1 MRSLHWKDL
10 WKVQGPRL
18 PIAAPLPALANRF
31 LVRRLE
37 PENDSGRNAQIV
49 LRIRSGTRFGE
60 PGHQVIH
67 LNRPNCEVIGQFVI
81 HAATYGHGKRVVRT
95 AGPRHA
101 RVRTCH
107 AEENF
112 AKRRYAPEVTNGN
125 ARPEQICGKRSA
137 CAGVQDI
144 AAVIAAEVRNTAEPA
159 IRVVGD
165 RRAASVETEAAD
177 ARGAGILTHIGIAC
191 ENIELRR
198 VLRMRAYAEKRKN
211 CQ

>member
-37 PENDSGRNAQIV
+37 PENDSSRNAQIV
-49 LRIRSGTRFGE
+49 LRIRSGSRFGE

-67 LNRPNCEVIGQFVI
+67 LNGPNREVIGQSVI

-95 AGPRHA
+95 AGPCHA
-101 RVRTCH
+101 RVSARH

-112 AKRRYAPEVTNGN
+112 TKRRYAPEATNGN
-125 ARPEQICGKRSA
+125 ARPEQIRGKRSA
-137 CAGVQDI
+137 RAGVQDI
-144 AAVIAAEVRNTAEPA
+144 PTVIAAEIRNTAEPA

-165 RRAASVETEAAD
+165 RRAASIEAEAAD
-177 ARGAGILTHIGIAC
+177 ARSARIIAHIRIAR

-198 VLRMRAYAEKRKN
+198 VLRMSACAEKRKN